1 MKFQVSS
8 AWAFP
13 FSRLLLRA
21 RMPVHTEQDME
32 SVMAVVM
39 PWVTLLDTR
48 AVTPIGHA
56 GGHAIGHSGGAAH
69 SAGGAAGHGA
79 GSGAGHG
86 AGQQG
91 GHAVGKAVGD
101 GINHALGHSLG
112 HMVGGHSSGVAGHA
126 AGGGAGGNAQGSG
139 VQGMSGSTHAITGT
153 MRTTKERLNLWELV
167 LAVLNLMRVAS
178 FAFFFGLTGYLC
190 ITKFPWLGFLT
201 LIPALVAGYIGSN
214 LILYTFGYLYQKM
227 QVSSLAIVENMV
239 GQLGEV
245 TVPVPAGRIGA
256 ITYVIESKRYS
267 SSARAVNPTHALK
280 KGDKIMIAEI
290 RDSVAYVEPW
300 NEDLSEIEIQN
311 ELAET
316 VDTKESVPVQEL
328 QQPQQ

>member
-1 MKFQVSS
+1 
-8 AWAFP
+8 
-13 FSRLLLRA
+13 
-21 RMPVHTEQDME
+21 
-32 SVMAVVM
+32 
-39 PWVTLLDTR
+39 
-48 AVTPIGHA
+48 
-56 GGHAIGHSGGAAH
+56 
-69 SAGGAAGHGA
+69 
-79 GSGAGHG
+79 
-86 AGQQG
+86 
-91 GHAVGKAVGD
+91 
-101 GINHALGHSLG
+101 
-112 HMVGGHSSGVAGHA
+112 
-126 AGGGAGGNAQGSG
+126 
-139 VQGMSGSTHAITGT
+139 MSGSTQAITGP

-190 ITKFPWLGFLT
+190 ITSFPWLGFLT
-201 LIPALVAGYIGSN
+201 LIPALVAGYVGSN

-267 SSARAVNPTHALK
+267 SSARAVNPTYALK

-300 NEDLSEIEIQN
+300 NEVLSEIEVQN
-311 ELAET
+311 EFAET
-316 VDTKESVPVQEL
+316 IESKESVPVQEL
-328 QQPQQ
+328 QEPQQ